1 MSAVASDTAI
11 LAKRMREETIW
22 DVLNRDLFF
31 VKDAVKPSEAK
42 FSDKLDVYDPEQQRV
57 VMEVREPEITKF
69 MKVSRF
75 YGGTYDRS
83 SAFDLAA
90 HFGDSMQQVL
100 RVSRASATFV
110 LNSAPVEILD
120 HRGMVIGT
128 LRKVVW
134 TVGL

>member
-42 FSDKLDVYDPEQQRV
+42 FSDKLDIYDPEQQRV
-57 VMEVREPEITKF
+57 VMEGGEPEFRRF

-83 SAFDLAA
+83 SGFVLAA
-90 HFGDSMQQVL
+90 LFGDSRQQGL
-100 RVSRASATFV
+100 RGSWASGRFV
-110 LNSAPVEILD
+110 LNAAPF
-120 HRGMVIGT
+120 
-128 LRKVVW
+128 
-134 TVGL
+134 